1 MREEQ
6 VAKKLGRNL
15 WLARRRAGYSQEKLA
30 ALCSLHRTEIG
41 LLENGRRFPR
51 VDTLIKI
58 ATALEVRADELLRG
72 IVWTL
77 PAPQR
82 EGSLVVENPL
92 RGGAGY
98 ARQ

>member
-6 VAKKLGRNL
+6 AAKQLGRNL

-58 ATALEVRADELLRG
+58 ATVLEVGADELLRG
-72 IVWTL
+72 IAWTL
-77 PAPQR
+77 PAPRR
-82 EGSLVVENPL
+82 EGSLVVEAP
-92 RGGAGY
+92 RSGAGGY